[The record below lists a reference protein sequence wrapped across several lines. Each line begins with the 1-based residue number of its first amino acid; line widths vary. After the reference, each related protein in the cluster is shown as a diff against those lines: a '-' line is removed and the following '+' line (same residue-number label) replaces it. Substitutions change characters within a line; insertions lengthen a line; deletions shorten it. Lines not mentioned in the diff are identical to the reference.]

1 MATKHYQMSAMK
13 RERAGKGVAR
23 ALRREH
29 QTPAVIYG
37 DKKDPITVSI
47 PTKEANLEYNKA
59 HMFTSICEMDVEGT
73 KVEVLARDV
82 QLHPVTDNV
91 LHVDFL
97 RVTDKTTITVAVP
110 VSFINQEESPG
121 IKEKGILNIIRY
133 DVDLI
138 CKAKAIPES
147 IEVDLSSFDI
157 GDSVKISNAVLPE
170 GAKPAIDDRDFT
182 LATIAAPREIIEDEP
197 VEGEEGEEGT
207 EGEEGAE
214 GGEGAEGEKGEGEK
228 GSDKDGGGDAKPE
241 GGDDK
246 AEKGKK

>member
-1 MATKHYQMSAMK
+1 MATKHYPLSAMK

-23 ALRREH
+23 ALRREN

-59 HMFTSICEMDVEGT
+59 HMFTSICDLDIEGE
-73 KVEVLARDV
+73 KVQVLARDV

-97 RVTDKTTITVAVP
+97 RVTDKTTVTVAVA
-110 VSFINQEESPG
+110 VSYINQEEAEYT
-121 IKEKGILNIIRY
+121 KEKGILNVNRY
-133 DVDLI
+133 DVDVV
-138 CKAKAIPES
+138 CKAKNIPDE
-147 IEVDLSSFDI
+147 IVVDVSGFKI
-157 GDSVKISNAVLPE
+157 GDSIKISDAIMPE

-182 LATIAAPREIIEDEP
+182 LATIAAPRVIVDDEP
-197 VEGEEGEEGT
+197 E

-214 GGEGAEGEKGEGEK
+214 GAEASADGEAAPAE
-228 GSDKDGGGDAKPE
+228 DAAKE
-241 GGDDK
+241 
-246 AEKGKK
+246 